1 VIHLL
6 REAWDRFLLY
16 LPLVFM
22 GTLALLTYWLVRTA
36 PPIAEPETKKA
47 ISHSPDYFLEGF
59 SVKTFDATGRIK
71 SEVSGEKARHFPDT
85 QWLEIDS
92 IRIRSFDESGR
103 LTTATATR
111 GLTNEDGSEVQLIG
125 KAVVVRE
132 ADTTGIKT
140 TPRTEYRGEFLHAFL
155 NTEQVKS
162 SKPVELLRG
171 KDRFSADSLD
181 FDNIEQRLVLQGR
194 VRGTLVPESAKS
206 VSKTR

>member
-1 VIHLL
+1 MINLL

-16 LPLVFM
+16 LPVVFM

-36 PPIAEPETKKA
+36 PPIAEPEAKRA
-47 ISHSPDYFLEGF
+47 VSHSPDYFLEGF

-71 SEVSGEKARHFPDT
+71 SEVSGDKARHFPDT
-85 QWLEIDS
+85 QWLEIDA

-103 LTTATATR
+103 LTTATANR

-132 ADTTGIKT
+132 AETVGSKT

-162 SKPVELLRG
+162 SKPVELTRG

-194 VRGTLVPESAKS
+194 VRGTLVPEPATPLPKP
-206 VSKTR
+206 K